1 MTEEQFKKAERIMDK
16 IRYLEAAHRAINEWA
31 ELLTEN
37 QDKDAALALANMLI
51 DLSKQKY
58 GQWKISL
65 FVETALADI
74 IKEIQEIRKELEEL

>member
-1 MTEEQFKKAERIMDK
+1 MTEEQFKKAEQIMDK

-31 ELLTEN
+31 ELLSDK

-58 GQWKISL
+58 GQWKIGI
-65 FVETALADI
+65 FVSTALSDI
-74 IKEIQEIRKELEEL
+74 IEQVQEIRKELEEL